1 MPRNVRNFWITVE
14 VDGRLHKVETG
25 PRAKDGGFVV
35 RIYQRGAPD
44 ACNAPVLT
52 VQGKALDNGNLAP
65 GTLETR
71 AWIRPNTDQQHQIGL
86 VRTHR
91 QNVAGVDSSIE
102 WTPCK

>member
-71 AWIRPNTDQQHQIGL
+71 AWIRPNTDHQQEIGST
-86 VRTHR
+86 RADR
-91 QNVAGVDSSIE
+91 GISDSIQWSVV
-102 WTPCK
+102 